1 MTLSSRLEL
10 AQVKGV
16 LQLYCRALSGTPLEV
31 LDTQGLVQQNIGW
44 VDEDAASTDG
54 TKVFLPP
61 VVARYAETQHNFAWF
76 KVVATHQVA
85 HVEFGSFAFRFE
97 TPSTMFADRREQR
110 ERDASQRLIAPND
123 SNGFGP
129 MQAYTEIG
137 RFLRL
142 FAHRRLAFDLFTI
155 LEDCRLDYRIAVEYP
170 GIRRAASRVQSESLS
185 NRPKIDTLPVQEA
198 LVELLIHMSLE
209 QFTSLPV
216 PQVYGEAAMML
227 ARIVHALRTPHATV
241 EDAAEATLRA
251 YEIISRIPNDLQPV
265 HQWQTRDLSKP
276 GRFSEA
282 AYEALIAD
290 LQARAS
296 AEESNPYDAP
306 EPVDYRGDFKPEM
319 VQILTQLQM
328 DANQPG
334 EIESL
339 SQEMLEQALQE
350 SVELMGDAD
359 QDAIDMGALAQTLMQ
374 TNGTPA
380 PQAQPEPG
388 HKPQGSIR

>member
-129 MQAYTEIG
+129 M
-137 RFLRL
+137 
-142 FAHRRLAFDLFTI
+142 
-155 LEDCRLDYRIAVEYP
+155 
-170 GIRRAASRVQSESLS
+170 
-185 NRPKIDTLPVQEA
+185 
-198 LVELLIHMSLE
+198 
-209 QFTSLPV
+209 
-216 PQVYGEAAMML
+216 
-227 ARIVHALRTPHATV
+227 
-241 EDAAEATLRA
+241 
-251 YEIISRIPNDLQPV
+251 
-265 HQWQTRDLSKP
+265 
-276 GRFSEA
+276 
-282 AYEALIAD
+282 
-290 LQARAS
+290 
-296 AEESNPYDAP
+296 
-306 EPVDYRGDFKPEM
+306 
-319 VQILTQLQM
+319 
-328 DANQPG
+328 
-334 EIESL
+334 
-339 SQEMLEQALQE
+339 
-350 SVELMGDAD
+350 
-359 QDAIDMGALAQTLMQ
+359 
-374 TNGTPA
+374 
-380 PQAQPEPG
+380 
-388 HKPQGSIR
+388 